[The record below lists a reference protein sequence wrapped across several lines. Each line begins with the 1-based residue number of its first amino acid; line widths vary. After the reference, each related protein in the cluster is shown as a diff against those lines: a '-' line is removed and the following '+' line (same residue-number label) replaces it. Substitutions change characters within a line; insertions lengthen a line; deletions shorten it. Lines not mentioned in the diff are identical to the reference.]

1 MSYKKSPVKHPNHDL
16 IADQKADREWSK
28 KNAAL
33 SSASSK
39 ASSQGASLS
48 AQAKKS
54 GMTDTDYTASSSP
67 ANYGMKGMDFG
78 NGLGSSK
85 QKSKPM
91 KKKASPAKN
100 IDPVTIAI
108 YAGFQAVTSMFSGAA
123 ERRRQRR
130 EEQWAR
136 EQELTRQ
143 KERKEDILMAKKQ
156 NITDKMFQSKQNAQ
170 SQAMSFASNMF
181 GAFGSGRYG

>member
-39 ASSQGASLS
+39 ISSQGASLS

-54 GMTDTDYTASSSP
+54 GMTDTDYTASSP

-91 KKKASPAKN
+91 KKKASPAKS
-100 IDPVTIAI
+100 DPVTAALI
-108 YAGFQAVTSMFSGAA
+108 YAGVSALTSFFGGRSARKEA
-123 ERRRQRR
+123 RRQERW
-130 EEQWAR
+130 QR

-156 NITDKMFQSKQNAQ
+156 NITDKMFSAKQNAQ

-181 GAFGSGRYG
+181 GAFGSGRYS

>member
-39 ASSQGASLS
+39 ISSQGASLT

-54 GMTDTDYTASSSP
+54 GMTDKDYTASSSP

-78 NGLGSSK
+78 NGLGSNK
-85 QKSKPM
+85 QKSRPM
-91 KKKASPAKN
+91 KKKASPAKEM
-100 IDPVTIAI
+100 VTAALI
-108 YAGFQAVTSMFSGAA
+108 YAGVSALTSFFGGRSARKEA
-123 ERRRQRR
+123 RRQERWQR
-130 EEQWAR
+130 ELE
-136 EQELTRQ
+136 ETRQ
-143 KERKEDILMAKKQ
+143 RERKEDILMAKKQ

-181 GAFGSGRYG
+181 GAFGSGRYS

>member
-39 ASSQGASLS
+39 ISSQGASLT

-85 QKSKPM
+85 QKSRPM
-91 KKKASPAKN
+91 KKKASPAKGG

-108 YAGFQAVTSMFSGAA
+108 YAGVQAVTSFFSGRAA
-123 ERRRQRR
+123 
-130 EEQWAR
+130 
-136 EQELTRQ
+136 
-143 KERKEDILMAKKQ
+143 RKLSLIH
-156 NITDKMFQSKQNAQ
+156 I
-170 SQAMSFASNMF
+170 
-181 GAFGSGRYG
+181 

>member
-1 MSYKKSPVKHPNHDL
+1 MSYKKSPVKYESNNDL
-16 IADQKADREWSK
+16 WER

-39 ASSQGASLS
+39 ISSQGASLT

-85 QKSKPM
+85 QKSRPM
-91 KKKASPAKN
+91 KKKASPAKGG

-108 YAGFQAVTSMFSGAA
+108 YAGVQAVTSFFSGRAA
-123 ERRRQRR
+123 RKEARRQERWER
-130 EEQWAR
+130 ELE
-136 EQELTRQ
+136 ETR
-143 KERKEDILMAKKQ
+143 KRERKEDILMAKKQ

-181 GAFGSGRYG
+181 GAFGSGRYS